1 MWLLILIL
9 VICIGLNIYYSEYG
23 WNVFFKGKQGGGV
36 SGGKSNDL
44 AVVII
49 LKTPLGVQEMRKN
62 YIKTDTQKP
71 HITLGYLNKDFD
83 EDVVLKHLRS
93 LTPQP
98 IVFNKWK
105 HTKSFIALI
114 PENISEI
121 TKIIGPMSKYI
132 ETGPRGEYH
141 MSLAYRAKSAPL
153 DDYTHKKAHDLIEIP
168 ISCKVAE
175 VRISK
180 QKNGEWTKYKSVEYS

>member
-1 MWLLILIL
+1 MLLILIL
-9 VICIGLNIYYSEYG
+9 VICIAIYIYYSG
-23 WNVFFKGKQGGGV
+23 NVFFKGKHGGSV

-62 YIKTDTQKP
+62 YIKTDSQKP

-93 LTPQP
+93 LNPAP

-105 HTKSFIALI
+105 HTKSFIALL

-121 TKIIGPMSKYI
+121 NKIIGPMDKYI
-132 ETGPRGEYH
+132 ETGPRGGFH

-153 DDYTHKKAHDLIEIP
+153 DDYTHTKAHKLIEIP
-168 ISCKVAE
+168 ITCKVAE

-180 QKNGEWTKYKSVEYS
+180 RKHGEWTKYKSVEY